1 MSTVVDFI
9 IVEVDQVDDN
19 KNVEEVEDENPMIW
33 IVKNNESKG
42 AKKVNIIVT

>member
-19 KNVEEVEDENPMIW
+19 KNVEEVEDENPMI
-33 IVKNNESKG
+33 
-42 AKKVNIIVT
+42 